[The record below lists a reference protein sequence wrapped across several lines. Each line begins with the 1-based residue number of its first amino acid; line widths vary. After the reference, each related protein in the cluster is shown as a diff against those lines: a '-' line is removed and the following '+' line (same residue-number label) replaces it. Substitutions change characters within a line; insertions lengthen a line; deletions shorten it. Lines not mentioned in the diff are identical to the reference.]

1 MKKDLSIKLNRVA
14 IILLITFTYL
24 IVAIFLINLS
34 VSKENINISNTA
46 IDNKEDVYNFVRFVE
61 KLIYENQINY
71 AKLSSFEET
80 IFQSKLNLNPLY
92 LNYYSIKVSDNL
104 HFDYQIKPNTYLLIL
119 LGILY
124 FSIVLIYL
132 YIYNLISL
140 SNLKLSHQSHIF
152 SLSQKLAHDIR
163 SPISTLNIISS
174 KMNDPELK
182 ELQLA
187 VVDKINSIAND
198 LLNKS
203 KGQLQSPDNIHQ
215 IKNSDKEAQI
225 SQTLNIQSDN
235 TLSLFFKNLV
245 KEYDFK
251 KVAIQQKVI
260 FQIQNEDLKKGRLS
274 KSHEHIL
281 YQAINNFIQNSIDA
295 TNPTSGEIVI
305 LSQTN
310 NHHQLEIVISDNGK
324 GIPSEILQELGNK
337 PLSHGKMND
346 SNSGNGIAI
355 FNAKKDLLEMGIQL
369 SIASQQNKGTQVV
382 LKFSK
387 FIY

>member
-1 MKKDLSIKLNRVA
+1 MKKDLSIKQNRVA
-14 IILLITFTYL
+14 IISLITFTYL

-46 IDNKEDVYNFVRFVE
+46 IDNKEDIYNFVRFVE

-80 IFQSKLNLNPLY
+80 IFQSKINFNPLY

-104 HFDYQIKPNTYLLIL
+104 HFDYQIKPNTYLLII

-198 LLNKS
+198 LLNES

-215 IKNSDKEAQI
+215 IKNSDKETQI
-225 SQTLNIQSDN
+225 PQTLNTQSDN
-235 TLSLFFKNLV
+235 TLPLFFQNLV

-251 KVAIQQKVI
+251 KIAIQQKII

-281 YQAINNFIQNSIDA
+281 YQTINNFIQNSIEATDA
-295 TNPTSGEIVI
+295 TNGEILI
-305 LSQTN
+305 QSRIN
-310 NHHQLEIVISDNGK
+310 KNEKLEIIISDNGK
-324 GIPSEILQELGNK
+324 GIPLEILQELGNK
-337 PLSHGKMND
+337 PLSHGKAND
-346 SNSGNGIAI
+346 FKSGNGIAL
-355 FNAKKDLLEMGIQL
+355 FNAKKDLLDIGIL
-369 SIASQQNKGTQVV
+369 FAIESEQNRETKVILT
-382 LKFSK
+382 FS
-387 FIY
+387 